1 MLSLWA
7 PVFRYFVSFVVIAT
21 FVMLNL
27 FIMIIVEDFEAAD
40 SRDHSFSDRDIM
52 VHHAARVTDP
62 LALQLLHLSHTAFCV
77 SFPPQ
82 DFKVVWSRFDPT
94 GRMFIK
100 QDHLESLLRSL
111 PPPMG
116 LPRNATFLDFVSVMN
131 KMQLRT

>member
-52 VHHAARVTDP
+52 VHHAARGD
-62 LALQLLHLSHTAFCV
+62 
-77 SFPPQ
+77 
-82 DFKVVWSRFDPT
+82 
-94 GRMFIK
+94 
-100 QDHLESLLRSL
+100 
-111 PPPMG
+111 
-116 LPRNATFLDFVSVMN
+116 
-131 KMQLRT
+131 